1 MTKSLLYSALI
12 ITTFTL
18 GISGCAEKQLTF
30 NKMICPAGHDDA
42 HIKADFSAC
51 RYYDLKE
58 ADKASVPTITIEC
71 KECLEKKGYKII
83 NQEEKE

>member
-1 MTKSLLYSALI
+1 
-12 ITTFTL
+12 
-18 GISGCAEKQLTF
+18 
-30 NKMICPAGHDDA
+30 MICPVGHDDA
-42 HIKADFSAC
+42 RIKADFSAC

-58 ADKASVPTITIEC
+58 ADKASTPTITVEC